1 MSWETWAVTG
11 LVLLLII
18 IVLATVVYFIF
29 KKKKKSDTITI
40 TCNRTTPPIPT
51 NDTYNIN
58 KFNGSVIPAVNA
70 ASKAKGTVI
79 IPTGTFNLT
88 STDISS
94 AANFSIYLTGTVNG
108 DFNFTNCS
116 NIAIY
121 GTGAINGKIVFRN
134 CKCVSISQVTLS
146 SPSQNIIVDNSSSFS
161 LHDFSIVSGTDAIQ
175 LINTTDEIIINT
187 VNIKCTGDALSVN
200 NTASN
205 ISMNYTN
212 ITSGNGISVS
222 GTVRRLYFS
231 NDNLS
236 NTQFGLK
243 VNTTSLSTLRFQ
255 FITMKNILQFPLSF
269 VSNSGSLTDIKLQ
282 NIKSDTSKFAD
293 TFNFSSTSDLEDPIL
308 LDNIVFTNVSDNSLS
323 SNIVKNAKFSIKP
336 PVTGMVGIN

>member
-1 MSWETWAVTG
+1 MGWQTWAVSI

-18 IVLATVVYFIF
+18 IVAAAVVYFIF
-29 KKKKKSDTITI
+29 KKKKRSDTITI
-40 TCNRTTPPIPT
+40 TCNRSTPPIPT
-51 NDTYNIN
+51 DDTYNIN
-58 KFNGSVIPAVNA
+58 KFNGSVVSAVNA
-70 ASKAKGTVI
+70 ASKTKGTVI
-79 IPTGTFNLT
+79 VSTGTFNLT
-88 STDISS
+88 STDISNI
-94 AANFSIYLTGTVNG
+94 ANFSIYLTGTING

-121 GTGAINGKIVFRN
+121 GTGTINGKVVFNN
-134 CKCVSISQVTLS
+134 CKCVSVSQVTLS
-146 SPSQNIIVDNSSSFS
+146 SANQNIIVDNSSSFS
-161 LHDFSIVSGTDAIQ
+161 LHDFSIVSGTDAIK
-175 LINTTDEIIINT
+175 LINTTDEIIINA

-212 ITSGNGISVS
+212 VTSGNGISVS

-231 NDNLS
+231 NVNLS

-255 FITMKNILQFPLSF
+255 FVTMKNILQFPLSF
-269 VSNSGSLTDIKLQ
+269 VSNNGTLTDIKLQ
-282 NIKSDTSKFAD
+282 NIKSDTSKFAN
-293 TFNFSSTSDLEDPIL
+293 TFNFSSISDLKDPIL
-308 LDNIVFTNVSDNSLS
+308 LDNIIFTNVNDSSLN